1 LKTVA
6 AAALALFS
14 ALPALAQSTQIAP
27 TITILSPTSTATL
40 FSATFPFTQTVSF
53 KIGHVE
59 TLAKVQVLDVSVNNV
74 TIINGGQPLGN
85 PFNVDG
91 FCVGALTTAPNTC
104 VNASTSEATVGVPW
118 SIQAPGTYSL
128 LVSAKFRSAEGM
140 DQETILVAQ
149 ATVEYPA
156 PPAVANAYIN
166 GDPYLGCRATRTVLS
181 LRAERWPL
189 CRGRHSRGGSVVR
202 QHVPVVGPLGSR
214 TKPRF
219 GGAFF
224 LTSVASL
231 REPWQAWVGL
241 MNSGSIQ
248 PRGARPF
255 IRATKSP

>member
-85 PFNVDG
+85 PFGVDG
-91 FCVGALTTAPNTC
+91 LCVGALTTAPNTC

-166 GDPYLGCRATRTVLS
+166 GDPYLRALSGKKRGCVIAKV
-181 LRAERWPL
+181 AEQHAQFSAYGPK
-189 CRGRHSRGGSVVR
+189 GG
-202 QHVPVVGPLGSR
+202 PY
-214 TKPRF
+214 
-219 GGAFF
+219 AED
-224 LTSVASL
+224 A
-231 REPWQAWVGL
+231 
-241 MNSGSIQ
+241 
-248 PRGARPF
+248 
-255 IRATKSP
+255 IRAAALSFASSCQ

>member
-85 PFNVDG
+85 PFGVDSL
-91 FCVGALTTAPNTC
+91 CVSALTTAPNTC

-128 LVSAKFRSAEGM
+128 LVSAKYRSAEGM

-166 GDPYLGCRATRTVLS
+166 GDPYLRALSGKKRGCVIAKV
-181 LRAERWPL
+181 AEQHAQFSAYGPK
-189 CRGRHSRGGSVVR
+189 GG
-202 QHVPVVGPLGSR
+202 PY
-214 TKPRF
+214 
-219 GGAFF
+219 AED
-224 LTSVASL
+224 A
-231 REPWQAWVGL
+231 
-241 MNSGSIQ
+241 
-248 PRGARPF
+248 
-255 IRATKSP
+255 IRAAALSFASTCQ

>member
-91 FCVGALTTAPNTC
+91 LCVGTLTTAPNTC

-166 GDPYLGCRATRTVLS
+166 GDPYLRALSGKKRGCVIAKV
-181 LRAERWPL
+181 AEQHAQFSAYGPK
-189 CRGRHSRGGSVVR
+189 GG
-202 QHVPVVGPLGSR
+202 PY
-214 TKPRF
+214 
-219 GGAFF
+219 AED
-224 LTSVASL
+224 A
-231 REPWQAWVGL
+231 
-241 MNSGSIQ
+241 
-248 PRGARPF
+248 
-255 IRATKSP
+255 IRAAALSFASACQ